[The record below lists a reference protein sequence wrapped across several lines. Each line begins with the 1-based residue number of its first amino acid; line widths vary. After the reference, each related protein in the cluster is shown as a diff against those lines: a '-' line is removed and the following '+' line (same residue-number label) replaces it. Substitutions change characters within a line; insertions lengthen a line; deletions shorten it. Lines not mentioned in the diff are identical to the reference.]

1 MVAENVYIVGIVGC
15 TCMNLAHSHQNGMS
29 CVHLFPSLADGE
41 TDTGLLGVAKL
52 PTVNLG
58 PGSVHLTTLC
68 SCLSEYD
75 FLQLAMDYF
84 RCHMWVDPIGTREDP
99 QCKQ

>member
-1 MVAENVYIVGIVGC
+1 MC
-15 TCMNLAHSHQNGMS
+15 FCSPL
-29 CVHLFPSLADGE
+29 LADGE
-41 TDTGLLGVAKL
+41 TDTGLLGVAKS

-58 PGSVHLTTLC
+58 PGSVHLTALC

-75 FLQLAMDYF
+75 FPQLAMDYF
-84 RCHMWVDPIGTREDP
+84 RCHMWVDPIGAREGQ